1 VRPDKE
7 NKLTNGPETPG
18 KGEPLKSR
26 RTSIA
31 VFVPPTKTS
40 LARQQLHHSASQ
52 AVPVPASPVRED
64 STKEGA
70 VEDVFSAPSSA
81 TSSPSDTQ
89 PAKKVVKRVAKRSN
103 NKVPLR
109 SAAVI
114 NKQASLIESETKGKE

>member
-1 VRPDKE
+1 MRPDKE

-52 AVPVPASPVRED
+52 AAPVPASPVREE
-64 STKEGA
+64 SKEDA
-70 VEDVFSAPSSA
+70 AEDVFSAPSSA